1 MANTFYFAHFGMDT
15 TRSIL
20 LLESDEQSAQD
31 IQRFLKVSAYTFS
44 ISHAADLNE
53 GINYLKNRKPD
64 LVLLDADLAS
74 KKEFI
79 SFRNLAERDKI
90 PTILLSDNS
99 SADAQK
105 QAQAS
110 GATDYLVKNK
120 INLFHLQKAI
130 VNALRLNEAETK
142 LDNTFNDYMTLHESF
157 YKMFNR
163 LEEGVMVINTQNA
176 LRYANAKAYSILGE
190 QGLKK
195 HLADYMSYREVDD
208 EEVVEFSPNKK
219 WRISIRISDLNWNG
233 EKANLFVISRHAI
246 ENKGS
251 DLLLH
256 NDSFDALINSLSEKM
271 LLLKGDKVVF
281 ANKAALKALK
291 LKAGELK
298 QKTLAD
304 LFESKLPLL
313 PGISLQS
320 FLEDKQSEGIIKS
333 QGEEREVQFTLKPL
347 NLDDEFFHLLTF
359 SEVEKR
365 DEERMPAQRSDEEVL
380 NSESVLHLASHDL
393 REPVRTILNYVQ
405 LIADKLEKHDYE
417 EATEYAQFAQSAAA
431 RMEKLLTDL
440 KAYISLNT
448 HRFASGKVSMK
459 LAVADA
465 LKTLKTRLQESEAEV
480 SIAELP
486 DVTADRELVEK
497 LIGVLVDN
505 GIKFHKKNKKPV
517 IDIGFDKY
525 DGKVVFCIRDNG
537 IGIPK
542 KYQQKI
548 FELFERLNR
557 VDEYP
562 GNGLGLAI
570 AKKIVEMHGGELW
583 VESLPGF
590 GSSFYFTLQGK

>member
-1 MANTFYFAHFGMDT
+1 MDSP
-15 TRSIL
+15 RSIL

-64 LVLLDADLAS
+64 LVLLDAELAGQ
-74 KKEFI
+74 KEYI

-90 PTILLSDNS
+90 PTILLSDSNLS
-99 SADAQK
+99 EAK
-105 QAQAS
+105 AQAKSS
-110 GATDYLVKNK
+110 GATDFLVKNK

-130 VNALRLNEAETK
+130 VSALRLNEAEHK
-142 LDNTFNDYMTLHESF
+142 LDSTFNDYVTLHESF
-157 YKMFNR
+157 YKMFNK
-163 LEEGVMVINTQNA
+163 LEEGVLVINGQNA
-176 LRYANAKAYSILGE
+176 LRYANAKAYNILGE

-195 HLADYMSYREVDD
+195 HLADYMTYREVDE
-208 EEVVEFSPNKK
+208 EEVIEFSPSKK
-219 WRISIRISDLNWNG
+219 WRITIRITDLSWNG
-233 EKANLFVISRHAI
+233 EKANLFVISKQAQ
-246 ENKGS
+246 ENKS
-251 DLLLH
+251 
-256 NDSFDALINSLSEKM
+256 AEKLIRNEAFESLVNSLHEKL
-271 LLLKGDKVVF
+271 LLLKGDKIVF
-281 ANKAALKALK
+281 ANRPALKALK
-291 LKAGELK
+291 LKTAELSGK
-298 QKTLAD
+298 NLGD
-304 LFESKLPLL
+304 LFVSKLPLL

-320 FLEDKQSEGIIKS
+320 FLEDKQSEGFIKTN
-333 QGEEREVQFTLKPL
+333 GEEREVEFSLKPL
-347 NLDDEFFHLLTF
+347 NLDEEFFHLLTF
-359 SEVEKR
+359 NEKEIK
-365 DEERMPAQRSDEEVL
+365 EETRIPNPRTGEESF
-380 NSESVLHLASHDL
+380 NTENVLHLASHDL

-405 LIADKLEKHDYE
+405 LISDKLDSQRYD
-417 EATEYAQFAQSAAA
+417 EATEYAGFARDAAA

-459 LAVADA
+459 LCVADV
-465 LKTLKTRLQESEAEV
+465 LKGMKQKLEESGAEISV
-480 SIAELP
+480 AELP
-486 DVTADRELVEK
+486 DVSADRELVEK
-497 LIGVLVDN
+497 LLTVLIDN

-525 DGKVVFCIRDNG
+525 DGKIVFCVRDNG
-537 IGIPK
+537 IGIQK

-570 AKKIVEMHGGELW
+570 AKKIIDMHGGELW

-590 GSSFYFTLQGK
+590 GSSFYFTLQSK

>member
-1 MANTFYFAHFGMDT
+1 MDKPK
-15 TRSIL
+15 SIL

-31 IQRFLKVSAYTFS
+31 IQRFLKVSAYAFA
-44 ISHAADLNE
+44 ISHATDITE
-53 GINYLKNRKPD
+53 GLNYLKNRKPE
-64 LVLLDADLAS
+64 LILLDAGLAV

-79 SFRNLAERDKI
+79 NFRNLAERDKI
-90 PTILLSDNS
+90 PTILLSENS
-99 SADAQK
+99 AADAQK

-163 LEEGVMVINTQNA
+163 LDEGVMVINAQNA

-219 WRISIRISDLNWNG
+219 WRITIRVSDLSWNG
-233 EKANLFVISRHAI
+233 EKANLFVINKQAI
-246 ENKGS
+246 ENKS
-251 DLLLH
+251 SETLLE
-256 NDSFDALINSLSEKM
+256 NDGFATLVNSLDEKM

-281 ANKAALKALK
+281 ANRTALKALR
-291 LKAGELK
+291 LKSNELLQKNLGEV
-298 QKTLAD
+298 
-304 LFESKLPLL
+304 FESKLPLL
-313 PGISLQS
+313 PGMNLQS
-320 FLEDKQSEGIIKS
+320 FLEDKQSEGVIKS
-333 QGEEREVQFTLKPL
+333 KGEEREVQYSLKPL
-347 NLDDEFFHLLTF
+347 NLQDEFFQLLTF
-359 SEVEKR
+359 KEIEKR
-365 DEERMPAQRSDEEVL
+365 DEDRLPAQRSDEEIL

-405 LIADKLEKHDYE
+405 LIADKLQKHDYA
-417 EATEYAQFAQSAAA
+417 EATEYAQFAQSAAV

-440 KAYISLNT
+440 KAYIGLNT
-448 HRFASGKVSMK
+448 HRFSTGRLSMK

-465 LKTLKTRLQESEAEV
+465 LKSLKQRIEETGAEV
-480 SIAELP
+480 SVAELP
-486 DVTADRELVEK
+486 EVTADRELVEK
-497 LIGVLVDN
+497 LIAVLVDN

-525 DGKVVFCIRDNG
+525 EGKVVFCVRDNG

-542 KYQQKI
+542 KYQQKV

-590 GSSFYFTLQGK
+590 GSSFYFTLQAK